1 VGHAERST
9 GPMNATTKKR
19 PSVSPASQT
28 GMQARTGV
36 VQNSA
41 DNVNNSMKIIQKKIS
56 HTSLQKRAGH

>member
-1 VGHAERST
+1 
-9 GPMNATTKKR
+9 MNAATKKR